1 MKSRNHRHLNVA
13 EQMLARDFSISLRYS
28 RNDEMD
34 TAMKIISYNVNGIR
48 AAISKG
54 LLEWLDGVSPDVVCF
69 QELKATPDQIP
80 VMEIEAMGYHCYW
93 FSAKKKG
100 YSGVGILSKKEPDN
114 VVFGMNNA
122 LYDDEGRFLR
132 ADFGDLSVVSVY
144 HPSGTTGEERQDFK
158 MEWLDFFRK
167 YVNELRKER
176 PNLVL
181 SGDYN
186 ICHEA
191 IDIHDPIRNATSS
204 GFLPE
209 ERQWF
214 TDFLSDGYIDSFRT
228 LCKEPSHY
236 SWWSYRANAR
246 ENNKGWRIDYH
257 ILTDSLKDN
266 LVSAAILPEAKH
278 SDHCPIL
285 VEINK

>member
-1 MKSRNHRHLNVA
+1 MWLNK
-13 EQMLARDFSISLRYS
+13 LFARDFSISLRYS

-257 ILTDSLKDN
+257 ILTDSLQDN
-266 LVSAAILPEAKH
+266 LVSAAILPEARH